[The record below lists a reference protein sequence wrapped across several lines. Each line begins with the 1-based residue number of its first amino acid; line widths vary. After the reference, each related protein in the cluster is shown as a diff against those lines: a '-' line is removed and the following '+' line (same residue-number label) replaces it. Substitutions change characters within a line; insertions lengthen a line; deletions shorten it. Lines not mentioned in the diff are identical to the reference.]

1 MKWAVFNQKGG
12 VGKTSIAAN
21 LAASF
26 AKLGQKVLL
35 VDLDAQGNSSSYVLN
50 TNRVAGAK
58 TIADFFN
65 STLSFSL
72 FKDSLR
78 MAVTP
83 SPFKNLSVIPADLAL
98 QELQPKLEARYKI
111 FKLAEAITELVN
123 EDGYDQVVFDN
134 PPALNF
140 YSMSSF
146 LASDRV
152 LVPFDCDAF
161 SSEAVDRVM
170 QVVREAAFDH
180 KPELHIGGVI
190 INQFQATAK
199 IPQQAIEKLQ
209 QKGYPILKPYLSTSI
224 VMRESHA
231 AHMPLPWFKPSH
243 KLTLEFQELAAALL
257 DSSQPATAAKSA
269 AKAVGKP
276 QKTRATETVK

>member
-1 MKWAVFNQKGG
+1 
-12 VGKTSIAAN
+12 
-21 LAASF
+21 
-26 AKLGQKVLL
+26 VLL

-50 TNRVAGAK
+50 THRVAGAK

-111 FKLAEAITELVN
+111 FKLAEAIAALVH

-190 INQFQATAK
+190 INQFQSTAK

-209 QKGYPILKPYLSTSI
+209 QKGYPILKPYSTSI

-231 AHMPLPWFKPSH
+231 AHTPLPWFKPSH
-243 KLTLEFQELAAALL
+243 KLTLEFQELAKALL
-257 DSSQPATAAKSA
+257 VSSKPAGAAKAPAKSA
-269 AKAVGKP
+269 SKP
-276 QKTRATETVK
+276 QKTRAAETVK

>member
-12 VGKTSIAAN
+12 VGKTSVAAN
-21 LAASF
+21 LAAAF

-35 VDLDAQGNSSSYVLN
+35 VDLDAQGNSSSYVLSSR
-50 TNRVAGAK
+50 RVSGAK
-58 TIADFFN
+58 TIADFFH

-83 SPFKNLSVIPADLAL
+83 SPYKNLAVIPADITL

-111 FKLAEAITELVN
+111 FKLAEAVADLVV

-161 SSEAVDRVM
+161 SSEAVDRVV

-180 KPELHIGGVI
+180 KPELQLAGIV
-190 INQFQATAK
+190 INQFQSTAR
-199 IPQQAIEKLQ
+199 IPTQAIEKLAE
-209 QKGYPILKPYLSTSI
+209 KGYPILKPYLSSSI

-231 AHMPLPWFKPSH
+231 AQIPLPWFKPNH
-243 KLTLEFQELAAALL
+243 KLSMEFQALATALL
-257 DSSQPATAAKSA
+257 NSSQPSSA
-269 AKAVGKP
+269 AKQVSKVDKP
-276 QKTRATETVK
+276 QKNRAMDSTK